1 MKINDTKNNRSEP
14 QTIPNKRL
22 TLKQKRFVDSY
33 IRNGGDGAQAVL
45 DAGYNVTSTS
55 SIHAISCEN
64 LKKPLIR
71 LALEKQGYEDCGLID
86 SNAVLEARKIDEE
99 NNLISSRAERVAFLT
114 KVFEDDSLIIGA
126 RLKAVDMLNKM
137 YGDYRSDAILN
148 DKAIEM
154 PRITFVYTDDEDEKN
169 YNCSI
174 KILDILN
181 LIVSIKKPIPEAHTL
196 VPLS

>member
-1 MKINDTKNNRSEP
+1 MSKNDIKSYSSNNDVGA
-14 QTIPNKRL
+14 NNRL
-22 TLKQKRFVDSY
+22 TLKQQRFVDSY
-33 IRNGGDGAQAVL
+33 IRNGGDGARAVI
-45 DAGYNVTSTS
+45 DAGYEVTSTS
-55 SIHAISCEN
+55 STHAISCEN

-99 NNLISSRAERVAFLT
+99 NNRISSRAERAAFLT

-174 KILDILN
+174 KILGILN
-181 LIVSIKKPIPEAHTL
+181 LIESIKKPIPEAHTL

>member
-1 MKINDTKNNRSEP
+1 MSKNDIKSCGSNNDAGAKN
-14 QTIPNKRL
+14 KL
-22 TLKQKRFVDSY
+22 TLKQQRFVHSY
-33 IRNGGDGAQAVL
+33 IRIGGDGTRAVV
-45 DAGYNVTSTS
+45 DARYKVISTS
-55 SIHAISCEN
+55 STHAISCEN

-99 NNLISSRAERVAFLT
+99 NNRISSRAERAAFLT

-154 PRITFVYTDDEDEKN
+154 PRITFVYTDDEDEK
-169 YNCSI
+169 
-174 KILDILN
+174 KL
-181 LIVSIKKPIPEAHTL
+181 
-196 VPLS
+196 

>member
-1 MKINDTKNNRSEP
+1 MKINNFKTNRSDSQIVTNNRF
-14 QTIPNKRL
+14 K
-22 TLKQKRFVDSY
+22 LKQKRLVDSY

-45 DAGYNVTSTS
+45 HAGYNVTSTS

-99 NNLISSRAERVAFLT
+99 NNRISSRAERAAFLT
-114 KVFEDDSLIIGA
+114 KVFEDDLLIIGA
-126 RLKAVDMLNKM
+126 RLKAVDMLYKM
-137 YGDYRSDAILN
+137 YGDYRSDAIFN

-154 PRITFVYTDDEDEKN
+154 PRITFVYIDDEDEK
-169 YNCSI
+169 
-174 KILDILN
+174 KL
-181 LIVSIKKPIPEAHTL
+181 
-196 VPLS
+196 

>member
-1 MKINDTKNNRSEP
+1 M
-14 QTIPNKRL
+14 
-22 TLKQKRFVDSY
+22 
-33 IRNGGDGAQAVL
+33 
-45 DAGYNVTSTS
+45 
-55 SIHAISCEN
+55 
-64 LKKPLIR
+64 
-71 LALEKQGYEDCGLID
+71 ALEKQGYEDCGLID

-99 NNLISSRAERVAFLT
+99 NNRISSTAERAAFLT
-114 KVFEDDSLIIGA
+114 EVFEDDSLIIGA

-154 PRITFVYTDDEDEKN
+154 PRITFVYTDDEDKKN

>member
-1 MKINDTKNNRSEP
+1 M
-14 QTIPNKRL
+14 
-22 TLKQKRFVDSY
+22 
-33 IRNGGDGAQAVL
+33 
-45 DAGYNVTSTS
+45 
-55 SIHAISCEN
+55 
-64 LKKPLIR
+64 
-71 LALEKQGYEDCGLID
+71 ALEKQGYEDCGLID

-99 NNLISSRAERVAFLT
+99 NNRISSRAERAAFLT

-154 PRITFVYTDDEDEKN
+154 PKITFVYTDDEDEKN
-169 YNCSI
+169 YNYSI

>member
-1 MKINDTKNNRSEP
+1 MSKNDIKSYSSNNDAGAKN
-14 QTIPNKRL
+14 RL
-22 TLKQKRFVDSY
+22 TLKQQRFVDSY
-33 IRNGGDGAQAVL
+33 IRNGGDGARAVI
-45 DAGYNVTSTS
+45 DAGYEVTSTS
-55 SIHAISCEN
+55 STHAISCEN

-99 NNLISSRAERVAFLT
+99 NNRISSRAERAAFLT
-114 KVFEDDSLIIGA
+114 KVFEVDSLIIGA

>member
-1 MKINDTKNNRSEP
+1 MNKNDIKSYSSNNDAGA
-14 QTIPNKRL
+14 NNRL
-22 TLKQKRFVDSY
+22 TLKQQRFVDSY
-33 IRNGGDGAQAVL
+33 IRNGGDGARAVI
-45 DAGYNVTSTS
+45 DAGYEVTSTS
-55 SIHAISCEN
+55 STHAISCEN

-99 NNLISSRAERVAFLT
+99 NNRISSRAERAAFLT
-114 KVFEDDSLIIGA
+114 KVFEDDSIIIGA

-154 PRITFVYTDDEDEKN
+154 PRITFVYTDDEDEK
-169 YNCSI
+169 
-174 KILDILN
+174 KL
-181 LIVSIKKPIPEAHTL
+181 
-196 VPLS
+196 